1 VIAGRVLR
9 GGGWQD
15 AGDDEDGNSKS
26 KEKRRKRKE
35 KERQEQLVKEKEAK
49 LLDAKH
55 APETAEEF
63 ERLVMSSPNSSF
75 IWIKYMAFHLELT
88 EIDKA
93 REVCVQTCVFV
104 HGMITCVLIC
114 VRSCAHPCV
123 QAHVII
129 RASMRP
135 CLCFLRVACLLRL
148 IFSACASACEC
159 VQCACMRGT
168 DSTSSCCSCAGHV
181 IKLLCWMR
189 HARDTS
195 WAWRGQVSERALKTI
210 NFREEQEK
218 LNVWVARLN
227 LENLYGSR
235 ETLMN
240 KFEEACKLNDA
251 KKMHMQLLAIFE
263 KNGEAQVTEHFFK
276 TLTRKFR
283 SSCKVRFPPLFVS
296 LPRSLAP
303 AHSQ

>member
-1 VIAGRVLR
+1 MSIRDAVPVSATLCGEARVHVHVRRCGLMR
-9 GGGWQD
+9 CLEGCAQD
-15 AGDDEDGNSKS
+15 AGGDDEGNSKS
-26 KEKRRKRKE
+26 KEKRRRKKE
-35 KERQEQLVKEKEAK
+35 KERQEQMVKEKEAK

-93 REVCVQTCVFV
+93 REVRSSLIIVALMPPACAISFVCALVCDLTAFCVF
-104 HGMITCVLIC
+104 
-114 VRSCAHPCV
+114 
-123 QAHVII
+123 
-129 RASMRP
+129 
-135 CLCFLRVACLLRL
+135 
-148 IFSACASACEC
+148 
-159 VQCACMRGT
+159 ACMLACTSET
-168 DSTSSCCSCAGHV
+168 DSRC
-181 IKLLCWMR
+181 
-189 HARDTS
+189 
-195 WAWRGQVSERALKTI
+195 RGGEQVSERALKTI

-283 SSCKVRFPPLFVS
+283 SSCKVLVSPRFS
-296 LPRSLAP
+296 LPLHTPFLPASLAQVLACRLLFLYP
-303 AHSQ
+303 IV